1 MFALWLLVFSS
12 ASQTMIL
19 SPILPQIGKDLAL
32 DPAVL
37 GTLVSA
43 YSIMLAVFALLCGPI
58 SDRIGRRR
66 ILLLG
71 TGVMALA
78 LFLHGFVDRF
88 STFLAVRMIAGAA
101 GGILTGAAAS
111 YIGDWF
117 PYERRGWASGWV
129 FSGSAFGQIAGI
141 PLGVVMA
148 GRWGFRIPF
157 FMFGVTMLLTFLLI
171 WFRIPQPPVR
181 RQEAPLTVRTA
192 VLDYW
197 SMLKRPEVA
206 LASLA
211 YFMMYMGVAVYLV
224 YFPTWLESR
233 LGVASGTIATLYFF
247 GGIANVLTGPQAGHL
262 SDRIGRRRILL
273 LASSGLSVLML
284 ATTPLLTRTWVAFP
298 FFFLVMVLMAMRVS
312 PFSALLTSLAADHS
326 RGSLMSLTVSL
337 GQAGYAV
344 GGALAGPLYSR
355 VGYGSNTLLG
365 AVSVLAMGIIV
376 WRWVPEPRVRT
387 ASAGTPASAAAME
400 GGPAEA
406 LVAPGEGAA

>member
-1 MFALWLLVFSS
+1 
-12 ASQTMIL
+12 MIL
-19 SPILPQIGKDLAL
+19 APILPQIAKELAL

-43 YSIMLAVFALLCGPI
+43 YSIMLGVFALLCGPI

-66 ILLLG
+66 MLLLG

-88 STFLAVRMIAGAA
+88 ATFLAVRVLAGAA
-101 GGILTGAAAS
+101 GGMLTGVAAS

-141 PLGVVMA
+141 PLGVLMA
-148 GRWGFRIPF
+148 GHWGFRAPF
-157 FMFGVTMLLTFLLI
+157 YMFGATMLLTFLLI

-181 RQEAPLTVRTA
+181 RHAAPLTVRGA
-192 VLDYW
+192 VADYW
-197 SMLKRPEVA
+197 DMLKRPEVA

-211 YFMMYMGVAVYLV
+211 YFMMYMGVAVFLV
-224 YFPTWLESR
+224 YFPTWLEAD
-233 LGVASGTIATLYFF
+233 LGVSSNTIASLYLF
-247 GGIANVLTGPQAGHL
+247 GGVANVITGPQAGHI

-273 LASSGLSVLML
+273 LASSGLSLLML
-284 ATTPLLTRTWVAFP
+284 SATFVLTAPWIAFP
-298 FFFLVMVLMAMRVS
+298 FFFVAMVLIAMRIS
-312 PFSALLTSLAADHS
+312 PFSALLTSLASDHR

-344 GGALAGPLYSR
+344 GGALAGPLYAK
-355 VGYGSNTLLG
+355 VGYGSNTVLG
-365 AVSVLAMGIIV
+365 AVSVLAMGLIV
-376 WRWVPEPRVRT
+376 WLWVPEPETR
-387 ASAGTPASAAAME
+387 PAPVNAAAAAAASNE
-400 GGPAEA
+400 G
-406 LVAPGEGAA
+406 APGEPLVAEQEGAA